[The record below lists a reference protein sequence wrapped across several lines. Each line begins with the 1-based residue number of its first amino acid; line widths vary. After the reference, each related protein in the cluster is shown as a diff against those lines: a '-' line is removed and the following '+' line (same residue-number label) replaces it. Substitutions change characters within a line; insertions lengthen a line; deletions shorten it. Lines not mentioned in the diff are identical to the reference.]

1 MINFL
6 NLRISHPHRKVASS
20 FLTDVYE
27 RSIFIHMKNL
37 RRKQFILPQ
46 DKLNAVRKTLRV
58 KTDTEAVILSLD
70 AVLRRKKLQELANL
84 AGKVK
89 LGITV
94 KDLLRMRRDRD

>member
-1 MINFL
+1 
-6 NLRISHPHRKVASS
+6 
-20 FLTDVYE
+20 
-27 RSIFIHMKNL
+27 MKNL

-46 DKLNAVRKTLRV
+46 EKLDQVRKALGV

-70 AVLRRKKLQELANL
+70 SVLRRKKLEELAGL

-94 KDLLRMRRDRD
+94 KDLLRMRRD

>member
-1 MINFL
+1 
-6 NLRISHPHRKVASS
+6 
-20 FLTDVYE
+20 
-27 RSIFIHMKNL
+27 MKNL

-46 DKLNAVRKTLRV
+46 DKLAEVRRTLGA

-70 AVLRRKKLQELANL
+70 MVLRRKKLEELAGL

-94 KDLLRMRRDRD
+94 KDLLRMRRG